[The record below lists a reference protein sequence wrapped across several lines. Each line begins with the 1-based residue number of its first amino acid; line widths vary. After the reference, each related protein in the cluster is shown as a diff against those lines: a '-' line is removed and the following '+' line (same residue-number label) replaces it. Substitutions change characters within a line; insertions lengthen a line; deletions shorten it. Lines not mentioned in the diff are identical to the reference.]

1 MTQSLAQI
9 HLLYGLHPV
18 LAALTFRQ
26 RNIKCLHVREDWIKG
41 QVADGP
47 ARPWLSRICEVA
59 DHSRIPILPTSSVEL
74 GKLVNGRAHQGVVL
88 ETDQIP
94 INEVTGKTI
103 SHLLSSLR
111 FGSRITHG
119 TLAHHRRP
127 ISLLLDHLTDVMNVG
142 SIFRTAAFF
151 GACAVF
157 LSAAPCVTPSNLIS
171 KLSVG
176 AMESLLFYRL
186 TDTIADLRVLSK
198 AGFLIVGTAGQHSS
212 ESLDARYKAEWNL
225 TPDMHFVLNPFSFLL
240 TQVGR
245 NDDGGTGIAPRPL
258 ILVLGNEST
267 GISQEVL
274 KACDLLVRVVGSHE
288 SAATPLSSIP
298 SSLNVAVATGILFYH
313 LTALRHRTE
322 EVGQPCFSL

>member
-1 MTQSLAQI
+1 MTQSFVQI

-26 RNIKCLHVREDWIKG
+26 RNIKCLHVREDWLKG
-41 QVADGP
+41 QAADRP
-47 ARPWLSRICEVA
+47 ALPWLSRICEIA
-59 DHSRIPILPTSSVEL
+59 NHSRIPILPTSTIEL

-111 FGSRITHG
+111 FGSRITHD
-119 TLAHHRRP
+119 TLTHHRRP

-186 TDTIADLRVLSK
+186 TDTVADLRVLSE

-225 TPDMHFVLNPFSFLL
+225 TPGE
-240 TQVGR
+240 VGR
-245 NDDGGTGIAPRPL
+245 NEDGGTGITPRPL

-267 GISQEVL
+267 GISQQVL
-274 KACDLLVRVVGSHE
+274 KSCDLLVRVVGSHE

-298 SSLNVAVATGILFYH
+298 SSLNVAVATGILMYH

-322 EVGQPCFSL
+322 EVGQSCFAL